1 MKIIGILVFVFLI
14 AGCGQETKRSK
25 DKLAE
30 IADTL
35 TFKTALLRV
44 NGMTCEGCENTIQT
58 MVGKMEGVK
67 KVKASYT
74 DSLTKVVFD
83 TSLSNIVMISETINK
98 LGYKVVGEITL

>member
-44 NGMTCEGCENTIQT
+44 NGMTCEGCENTIQ
-58 MVGKMEGVK
+58 MEGVK
-67 KVKASYT
+67 EVKASYT

-98 LGYKVVGEITL
+98 LGYKVVGEITP